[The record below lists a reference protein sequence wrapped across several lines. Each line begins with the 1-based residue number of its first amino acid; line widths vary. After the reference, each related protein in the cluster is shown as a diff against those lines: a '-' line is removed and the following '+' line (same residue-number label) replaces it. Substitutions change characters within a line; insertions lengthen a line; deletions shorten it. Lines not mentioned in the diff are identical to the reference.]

1 MSGLQRT
8 APAAPHPHS
17 PRYLLHVCWP
27 AIWRARGCQA
37 TIVFEIS
44 QNRVNRLKTIFHIFP
59 YLSISDCTNRHTH
72 TFRRHDILCGALPNL
87 SWGGKSSLEGC
98 HSIKMPWPTN
108 LLRKKKDTSGNHATI
123 DVKIMKHPWSCPK
136 SSPGGF
142 VHASNNGGKWW
153 KQNPIWRRVMQSG
166 LSASE
171 ADTPFLPMTSRCVRI
186 SAKNAG
192 LTGVIKHAGVYNKE
206 SEAHLTKYL
215 IVYCTIDYSYN
226 WLMVGDTSSQNPYIF
241 GDGETWRP
249 IMAPITS
256 FIWGLSCSVISLR
269 CCSCPK
275 VLPKLMLISLYRSL
289 QDFYWICCM
298 ARQQAELPNC
308 ITPYHTHIQWI
319 SMAHEAFF
327 VGR

>member
-59 YLSISDCTNRHTH
+59 YLSISDGTNRHTH
-72 TFRRHDILCGALPNL
+72 THSGDIIYFVERSPISPEEENRVLKAAIRSKCLGQQISCEKRRTHQGTMKTSMQKSWNIHDIVQDQAQ
-87 SWGGKSSLEGC
+87 EGSFM
-98 HSIKMPWPTN
+98 HQ
-108 LLRKKKDTSGNHATI
+108 
-123 DVKIMKHPWSCPK
+123 IM
-136 SSPGGF
+136 
-142 VHASNNGGKWW
+142 AENGGKWW
-153 KQNPIWRRVMQSG
+153 KQNPIWCRVMQSG

-186 SAKNAG
+186 SAKKAG

-215 IVYCTIDYSYN
+215 RVYYSYN
-226 WLMVGDTSSQNPYIF
+226 WLIGDTSSQNPYIF
-241 GDGETWRP
+241 GDGEAWRP
-249 IMAPITS
+249 IMLPS
-256 FIWGLSCSVISLR
+256 HLSSEV
-269 CCSCPK
+269 
-275 VLPKLMLISLYRSL
+275 
-289 QDFYWICCM
+289 WA
-298 ARQQAELPNC
+298 AR
-308 ITPYHTHIQWI
+308 
-319 SMAHEAFF
+319 
-327 VGR
+327 